1 MTRQQRVVAQAMVT
15 PGTHLALFRGFEKV
29 ESSAYA
35 KTFKSLCGDWKVV
48 CKTEITPETLESVK
62 YGDTWLAKTNLL
74 ARAQLFDRPGEKKS
88 NLSTIIRDQD
98 PGLRHQH
105 HKSLRFGDAQ
115 DKCRH
120 CELIS
125 EERVLDYAQGLLIPV
140 KPLHAPQAAPIRMF
154 EKYSYLDREF
164 TQLSC
169 LEDLNSHISH
179 TTKRNFR
186 ERAYNLYTG
195 RSNLVHIHTHNTSGL
210 PKEGSGPEA
219 RGIVPLFLP
228 SP

>member
-1 MTRQQRVVAQAMVT
+1 MTKQQKVVAQAMVT
-15 PGTHLALFRGFEKV
+15 PGTHLALFQGPKKV

-62 YGDTWLAKTNLL
+62 YGDSWLAKTNLL
-74 ARAQLFDRPGEKKS
+74 VRAQLYDRPDEKKC

-98 PGLRHQH
+98 PGLVHY
-105 HKSLRFGDAQ
+105 KPLRFGDAQ

-125 EERVLDYAQGLLIPV
+125 EERVLDYAQGLLVPTL
-140 KPLHAPQAAPIRMF
+140 PLRAPQVAPIRMF

-169 LEDLNSHISH
+169 LEDLNSHISRITH
-179 TTKRNFR
+179 YGNRKRAN
-186 ERAYNLYTG
+186 NLYTG
-195 RSNLVHIHTHNTSGL
+195 RSNLVTPALTTQVDY
-210 PKEGSGPEA
+210 PK
-219 RGIVPLFLP
+219 RDLV
-228 SP
+228 

>member
-1 MTRQQRVVAQAMVT
+1 MVT
-15 PGTHLALFRGFEKV
+15 PGTHLALFRGFKKV

-35 KTFKSLCGDWKVV
+35 KTFRSLCGDWKVV

-62 YGDTWLAKTNLL
+62 YGDSWLAKTNLL
-74 ARAQLFDRPGEKKS
+74 ARAQLFDRPDENKC
-88 NLSTIIRDQD
+88 NLSTIVRAGSSKQV
-98 PGLRHQH
+98 HQYY
-105 HKSLRFGDAQ
+105 KSLRFGEAQ

-140 KPLHAPQAAPIRMF
+140 LPLHAPQATPIRMF

-169 LEDLNSHISH
+169 LKDLASHISH
-179 TTKRNFR
+179 ITTSRNCR
-186 ERAYNLYTG
+186 KRAYNLYTG
-195 RSNLVHIHTHNTSGL
+195 RSNLVKPILTTQVDY
-210 PKEGSGPEA
+210 PKRDLGPEA
-219 RGIVPLFLP
+219 RGIVPFISP